1 MDGGFDCP
9 NRDGTVAHGGCTFC
23 SAAGSGDFAGNRADS
38 IAVQFKE
45 IKEKMHEKWH
55 EGKYIA
61 YFQAFTNTHAP
72 VEVLKENSNLYLK
85 NRVLWDY
92 LLVRVLTVYQTMLSN
107 I

>member
-45 IKEKMHEKWH
+45 IKEKMHEMARRKIYCLFS
-55 EGKYIA
+55 GIYKY
-61 YFQAFTNTHAP
+61 TCT
-72 VEVLKENSNLYLK
+72 S
-85 NRVLWDY
+85 
-92 LLVRVLTVYQTMLSN
+92 
-107 I
+107 